1 MLTSLDLLVIVFMV
15 LSAATLLSLGL
26 MFLLR
31 NKTAKKVCFYV
42 TSVLGIYMSWVG
54 FRIGFGGMF
63 PIQMALGI
71 VTALICVGAIVFER
85 VRKGND
91 KAFLVS
97 RILSASALVIGLFNA
112 IL

>member
-1 MLTSLDLLVIVFMV
+1 MLTSLDFLVIVFMV
-15 LSAATLLSLGL
+15 LGAATLLSLGL

-42 TSVLGIYMSWVG
+42 TSALGMYMSWVG
-54 FRIGFGGMF
+54 FRIGFGGLF

-71 VTALICVGAIVFER
+71 VTALVCIGAIVFER
-85 VRKGND
+85 IRKDNE
-91 KAFLVS
+91 KAFLIS
-97 RILSASALVIGLFNA
+97 RVLSASALVIGLFNA